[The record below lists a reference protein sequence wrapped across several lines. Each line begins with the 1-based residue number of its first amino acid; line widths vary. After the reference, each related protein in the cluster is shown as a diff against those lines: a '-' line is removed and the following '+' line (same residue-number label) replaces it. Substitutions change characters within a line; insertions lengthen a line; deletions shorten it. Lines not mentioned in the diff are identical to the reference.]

1 MPAAASEPSAS
12 AIIASDVPAASIP
25 PNHADIPPIID
36 EIATAPAAEST
47 EAPIAI
53 SAAAPKKYRVSF
65 VDAMLAPETVPNESE
80 SNTNKMPP
88 EPVITMIAGH

>member
-25 PNHADIPPIID
+25 PDHADIPPIID
-36 EIATAPAAEST
+36 EVAPMAAAEST
-47 EAPIAI
+47 EAPVAI
-53 SAAAPKKYRVSF
+53 SAAAPRKYRVSF

-80 SNTNKMPP
+80 PNTDKMPP
-88 EPVITMIAGH
+88 EPVITMIVGH